1 MEDKINKENKQTR
14 TKYSAYLEKAENDV
28 YTFVMTEEKVDRDG
42 EVVVLDGLDINE
54 FLKNPQLF
62 YNHES
67 RNYPIGL
74 VKSIRREGNRLI
86 GDIWL
91 NQITEESKIVK
102 QLIDAGNLKTG
113 SIGFSVTDATW
124 NDKDGVYY
132 LTKSELY
139 EFSICNIPSNTGSV
153 RIKAGAVLNQNNKK
167 SINNVIET
175 LNTAMIDLQKILDE
189 ANSDTE
195 DSKEEKTEIV
205 NKEIQE
211 EKEEILNSKQLYD
224 ILKG

>member
-1 MEDKINKENKQTR
+1 MNDKINKENKQTR

-42 EVVVLDGLDINE
+42 ELVVLDGLDINE

-74 VKSIRREGNRLI
+74 VKSIRREGNKLI

-113 SIGFSVTDATW
+113 SIGFSVSEANY
-124 NDKDGVYY
+124 NDKDGIYY
-132 LTKSELY
+132 LSKSELY

-175 LNTAMIDLQKILDE
+175 LNTAIIDLQKILDE
-189 ANSDTE
+189 ANSNTE
-195 DSKEEKTEIV
+195 ESKEVKTEIV
-205 NKEIQE
+205 NEENQK

>member
-1 MEDKINKENKQTR
+1 MNDKINKENSQIR
-14 TKYSAYLEKAENDV
+14 TKYSAYLEKAENDI
-28 YTFVMTEEKVDRDG
+28 YTFVMSQEIVDRDG
-42 EVVVLDGLDINE
+42 ELVVLDGLDINE
-54 FLKNPQLF
+54 FMKNPQLF

-67 RNYPIGL
+67 RSYPIGL
-74 VKSIRREGNRLI
+74 VKSIRREGNKLI

-113 SIGFSVTDATW
+113 SIGFSVNEANY
-124 NDKDGVYY
+124 NDKDGIYY

-167 SINNVIET
+167 SIDNVIGT
-175 LNTAMIDLQKILDE
+175 LNSAIIDLQKILDE
-189 ANSDTE
+189 ANSNSDE
-195 DSKEEKTEIV
+195 NKESKTEIV
-205 NKEIQE
+205 NEEIQK

>member
-1 MEDKINKENKQTR
+1 MNDKINKENKQTR
-14 TKYSAYLEKAENDV
+14 TKYSAYLEKAENDI
-28 YTFVMTEEKVDRDG
+28 YTFVMSEEKVDRDG

-113 SIGFSVTDATW
+113 SIGFSVSEANY
-124 NDKDGVYY
+124 NDKDGIYY
-132 LTKSELY
+132 LSKSELY

-175 LNTAMIDLQKILDE
+175 LNIAIIDLQKILDE

-205 NKEIQE
+205 KKEIQE

>member
-1 MEDKINKENKQTR
+1 MNDKINKENSQIR
-14 TKYSAYLEKAENDV
+14 TKYSAYLEKAENDI
-28 YTFVMTEEKVDRDG
+28 YTFVMSQEIVDRDG
-42 EVVVLDGLDINE
+42 ELVVLDGLDINE

-74 VKSIRREGNRLI
+74 VKSIRRDGDKLI
-86 GDIWL
+86 GDVWL

-113 SIGFSVTDATW
+113 SIGFSVSEANYDSH
-124 NDKDGVYY
+124 NDIYY
-132 LTKSELY
+132 LTKSILY
-139 EFSICNIPSNTGSV
+139 EFSICNIPSNTSAV

-167 SINNVIET
+167 SIDNVIGT
-175 LNTAMIDLQKILDE
+175 LNSAIIDLQKILEE
-189 ANSDTE
+189 ANSNSDE
-195 DSKEEKTEIV
+195 NKESKTEIV
-205 NKEIQE
+205 NEEIQK

>member
-1 MEDKINKENKQTR
+1 MNDKINKENKQTR

-28 YTFVMTEEKVDRDG
+28 YTFVMSEEKVDRDG
-42 EVVVLDGLDINE
+42 ELVVLDGLDINE

-113 SIGFSVTDATW
+113 SIGFSVSEANY
-124 NDKDGVYY
+124 NDKDGIYY
-132 LTKSELY
+132 LSKSELY

-189 ANSDTE
+189 ANSNTE
-195 DSKEEKTEIV
+195 ESKEVKTEIV
-205 NKEIQE
+205 NEENQK

>member
-1 MEDKINKENKQTR
+1 MNDKINKENSQIR
-14 TKYSAYLEKAENDV
+14 TKYSAYLEKADNDI
-28 YTFVMTEEKVDRDG
+28 YTFVMSQEIVDRDG
-42 EVVVLDGLDINE
+42 ELVVLDGLDINE

-74 VKSIRREGNRLI
+74 VKSIRREGNKLI
-86 GDIWL
+86 GDVWL

-113 SIGFSVTDATW
+113 SIGFSVSEANY
-124 NDKDGVYY
+124 NDKDGIYY

-167 SINNVIET
+167 SIDNVIGT
-175 LNTAMIDLQKILDE
+175 LNSAIIDLQKILDE
-189 ANSDTE
+189 ANSNSDE
-195 DSKEEKTEIV
+195 NKESKTEIV
-205 NKEIQE
+205 NEEIQK

>member
-1 MEDKINKENKQTR
+1 MKDKINKENPQIR
-14 TKYSAYLEKAENDV
+14 TKYSAYLEKAENDI
-28 YTFVMTEEKVDRDG
+28 YTFVMSEEIVDRDG
-42 EVVVLDGLDINE
+42 ELVVLDGLDINE

-74 VKSIRREGNRLI
+74 VKSIRREGNKLI
-86 GDIWL
+86 GDVWL

-113 SIGFSVTDATW
+113 SIGFSVNEANY
-124 NDKDGVYY
+124 NDKDGIYY
-132 LTKSELY
+132 LSKSVLY
-139 EFSICNIPSNTGSV
+139 EFSICNIPSNTGAV

-175 LNTAMIDLQKILDE
+175 LNNAIIELQHLLDE
-189 ANSDTE
+189 ANPNIE
-195 DSKEEKTEIV
+195 ESKEEKTEIV
-205 NKEIQE
+205 NEVIQE
-211 EKEEILNSKQLYD
+211 EKEIILNSKQLYD

>member
-1 MEDKINKENKQTR
+1 MKDKINKENSQIR
-14 TKYSAYLEKAENDV
+14 TKYSAYLEKAENDI
-28 YTFVMTEEKVDRDG
+28 YTFVMSQEIVDRDG
-42 EVVVLDGLDINE
+42 ELVVLDGLDINE
-54 FLKNPQLF
+54 FMKNPQLF

-67 RNYPIGL
+67 RSYPIGL
-74 VKSIRREGNRLI
+74 VKSIRREGNKLI

-113 SIGFSVTDATW
+113 SIGFSVSEANY
-124 NDKDGVYY
+124 NDKDGIYY

-167 SINNVIET
+167 SIDNVIGT
-175 LNTAMIDLQKILDE
+175 LNSAIIDLQKILDE
-189 ANSDTE
+189 ANSNSDE
-195 DSKEEKTEIV
+195 NKESKTEIV
-205 NKEIQE
+205 NEEIQK

>member
-28 YTFVMTEEKVDRDG
+28 YTFVMSEEKVDRDG
-42 EVVVLDGLDINE
+42 ELVVLDGLDINE

-67 RNYPIGL
+67 RRYPIGL

-113 SIGFSVTDATW
+113 SIGFSVSEANY
-124 NDKDGVYY
+124 NDKDGIYY
-132 LTKSELY
+132 LSKSELY

-175 LNTAMIDLQKILDE
+175 LNTAIIDLQNILDE
-189 ANSDTE
+189 ANTNTE
-195 DSKEEKTEIV
+195 ESKKVETEIV

>member
-1 MEDKINKENKQTR
+1 MNDKINKENSQIR
-14 TKYSAYLEKAENDV
+14 TKYSAYLEKAANDI
-28 YTFVMTEEKVDRDG
+28 YTFVMSQEIVDRDG
-42 EVVVLDGLDINE
+42 ELVVLDGLDINK

-74 VKSIRREGNRLI
+74 VKSIRREGNKLI
-86 GDIWL
+86 GDVWL

-113 SIGFSVTDATW
+113 SIGFSVSEANY
-124 NDKDGVYY
+124 NDKDGIYY

-167 SINNVIET
+167 SIDNVIGT
-175 LNTAMIDLQKILDE
+175 LNSAIIDLQKILDE
-189 ANSDTE
+189 ANSNSDE
-195 DSKEEKTEIV
+195 NKESKTEIV
-205 NKEIQE
+205 NEEIQK

>member
-1 MEDKINKENKQTR
+1 MNDKINKENSQIR
-14 TKYSAYLEKAENDV
+14 TKYSAYLEKAENDI

-42 EVVVLDGLDINE
+42 DVVVLDGLDTTE
-54 FLKNPQLF
+54 FMKNPQLF

-74 VKSIRREGNRLI
+74 VKSIRREGDKLF

-113 SIGFSVTDATW
+113 SIGFSVSDAKW
-124 NDKDGVYY
+124 NAKDGVYY
-132 LTKSELY
+132 LTKTELY
-139 EFSICNIPSNTGSV
+139 EFSICNIPSNTGAV

-195 DSKEEKTEIV
+195 DSKEVKTEIV

>member
-1 MEDKINKENKQTR
+1 MNDKINKENKQTR

-28 YTFVMTEEKVDRDG
+28 YTFVMSEEKVDRDG
-42 EVVVLDGLDINE
+42 ELVVLDGLDINE

-113 SIGFSVTDATW
+113 SIGFSVSEANY
-124 NDKDGVYY
+124 NDKDGIYY
-132 LTKSELY
+132 LSKSELY

-175 LNTAMIDLQKILDE
+175 LNTEIKKKKKILDE
-189 ANSDTE
+189 ANSNTE
-195 DSKEEKTEIV
+195 ESKEVKTEIV
-205 NKEIQE
+205 NEENQK

>member
-1 MEDKINKENKQTR
+1 MEEKINKENKQTR
-14 TKYSAYLEKAENDV
+14 TKYSAYLEKAENDI
-28 YTFVMTEEKVDRDG
+28 YTFVMSEEKVDRDG

-113 SIGFSVTDATW
+113 SIGFSVSEANY
-124 NDKDGVYY
+124 NDKDGIYY
-132 LTKSELY
+132 LSKSELY

-175 LNTAMIDLQKILDE
+175 LNIAIIDLQKILDE

-205 NKEIQE
+205 KKEIQE

>member
-1 MEDKINKENKQTR
+1 MNDKINKENSQIR
-14 TKYSAYLEKAENDV
+14 TKYSAYLEKAENDI
-28 YTFVMTEEKVDRDG
+28 YTFVMSPEIVDRDG
-42 EVVVLDGLDINE
+42 ELVVLDGLDINE
-54 FLKNPQLF
+54 FMKNPQLF

-67 RNYPIGL
+67 RSYPIGL
-74 VKSIRREGNRLI
+74 VKSIRREGNKLI

-113 SIGFSVTDATW
+113 SIGFSVSEAYY
-124 NDKDGVYY
+124 NDKDGIYY
-132 LTKSELY
+132 LTKTELY

-167 SINNVIET
+167 SIDNVIGT
-175 LNTAMIDLQKILDE
+175 LNSAIIDLQKILDE
-189 ANSDTE
+189 ANSNSDE
-195 DSKEEKTEIV
+195 NKESKTEIV
-205 NKEIQE
+205 NEEIQK

>member
-14 TKYSAYLEKAENDV
+14 TKYSAYLEKAENDI
-28 YTFVMTEEKVDRDG
+28 YTFVMSEEKVDRDG

-113 SIGFSVTDATW
+113 SIGFSVSEANY
-124 NDKDGVYY
+124 NDKDGIYY

-175 LNTAMIDLQKILDE
+175 LNIAIIDLQKILDE

-205 NKEIQE
+205 KKEIQE

>member
-1 MEDKINKENKQTR
+1 MNDKINKENKQTR

-28 YTFVMTEEKVDRDG
+28 YTFVMSEEKVDRDG
-42 EVVVLDGLDINE
+42 ELVVLDGLDINE

-113 SIGFSVTDATW
+113 SIGFSVSEANY
-124 NDKDGVYY
+124 NDKDGIYY
-132 LTKSELY
+132 LSKSELY

-189 ANSDTE
+189 ANSNTE
-195 DSKEEKTEIV
+195 ESKEVKTEIV
-205 NKEIQE
+205 NEENQEIKED
-211 EKEEILNSKQLYD
+211 ILNSKQLYD

>member
-1 MEDKINKENKQTR
+1 MNDKINKENSQIR
-14 TKYSAYLEKAENDV
+14 TKYSAYLEKAENDI
-28 YTFVMTEEKVDRDG
+28 YTFVMSQEIVDRDG
-42 EVVVLDGLDINE
+42 ELVVLDGLDINE

-74 VKSIRREGNRLI
+74 VKSIRRDGDKLI
-86 GDIWL
+86 GDVWL

-113 SIGFSVTDATW
+113 SIGFSVSEANYDSH
-124 NDKDGVYY
+124 NDIYY

-167 SINNVIET
+167 SIDNVIGT
-175 LNTAMIDLQKILDE
+175 LNSAIIDLQKILDE
-189 ANSDTE
+189 ANSNSDE
-195 DSKEEKTEIV
+195 NKESKTEIV
-205 NKEIQE
+205 NEEIQK

>member
-1 MEDKINKENKQTR
+1 MNDKINKENKQTR

-28 YTFVMTEEKVDRDG
+28 YTFVMSEEKVDRDG
-42 EVVVLDGLDINE
+42 EVVVLDGLDISE
-54 FLKNPQLF
+54 FMKNPQLF

-74 VKSIRREGNRLI
+74 VKSIRREGNKLI

-113 SIGFSVTDATW
+113 SIGFSVSEANY
-124 NDKDGVYY
+124 NDKDGIYY

-195 DSKEEKTEIV
+195 DSKESKTEIF
-205 NKEIQE
+205 NEEIQE

>member
-1 MEDKINKENKQTR
+1 MNDKINKENSQIR
-14 TKYSAYLEKAENDV
+14 TKYSAYLEKAENDI
-28 YTFVMTEEKVDRDG
+28 YTFVMSQEIVDRDG
-42 EVVVLDGLDINE
+42 ELVVLDGLDINE
-54 FLKNPQLF
+54 FMKNPQLF

-67 RNYPIGL
+67 RSYPIGL
-74 VKSIRREGNRLI
+74 VKSIRREGNKLI

-113 SIGFSVTDATW
+113 SIGFSVSEANY
-124 NDKDGVYY
+124 NDKDGIYY

-167 SINNVIET
+167 SIDNVIGT
-175 LNTAMIDLQKILDE
+175 LNSAIIDLQKILDE
-189 ANSDTE
+189 ANSNSDE
-195 DSKEEKTEIV
+195 NKESKTEIV
-205 NKEIQE
+205 NEEIQK

>member
-1 MEDKINKENKQTR
+1 MKDKINKENKQIR
-14 TKYSAYLEKAENDV
+14 TKYSAYLEKAENDI

-42 EVVVLDGLDINE
+42 DVVVLDGLDTTE
-54 FLKNPQLF
+54 FMKNPQLF
-62 YNHES
+62 YNHQS

-74 VKSIRREGNRLI
+74 VKSIRREGDKLF

-195 DSKEEKTEIV
+195 DSKEVKTEIV

>member
-1 MEDKINKENKQTR
+1 MNDKINKENSQIR
-14 TKYSAYLEKAENDV
+14 TKYSAYLEKAENDI
-28 YTFVMTEEKVDRDG
+28 YTFVMSQEIVDRDG
-42 EVVVLDGLDINE
+42 ELVVLDGLDINE
-54 FLKNPQLF
+54 FMKNPQLF

-67 RNYPIGL
+67 RSYPIGL
-74 VKSIRREGNRLI
+74 VKSIRREDNKLI

-113 SIGFSVTDATW
+113 SIGFSVSEANYDSH
-124 NDKDGVYY
+124 NDIYY
-132 LTKSELY
+132 LTKSILY

-167 SINNVIET
+167 SIDNVIGT
-175 LNTAMIDLQKILDE
+175 LNSAIIDLQKILDE
-189 ANSDTE
+189 ANSNSDE
-195 DSKEEKTEIV
+195 NKESKTEIV
-205 NKEIQE
+205 NEEIQK

>member
-28 YTFVMTEEKVDRDG
+28 YTFVMSEEKVDRDG

-113 SIGFSVTDATW
+113 SIGFSVSEANY
-124 NDKDGVYY
+124 NDKDGIYY
-132 LTKSELY
+132 LSKSELY

>member
-14 TKYSAYLEKAENDV
+14 TKYSAYLEKAENDI
-28 YTFVMTEEKVDRDG
+28 YTFVMSEEKVDRDG

-113 SIGFSVTDATW
+113 SIGFSVSEANY
-124 NDKDGVYY
+124 NDKDGIYY
-132 LTKSELY
+132 LSKSELY

-175 LNTAMIDLQKILDE
+175 LNIAIIDLQKILDE

-205 NKEIQE
+205 KKEIQE

>member
-1 MEDKINKENKQTR
+1 MNDKINKENQQTR

-67 RNYPIGL
+67 RSYPIGL
-74 VKSIRREGNRLI
+74 VKSIRREGNKLI

-195 DSKEEKTEIV
+195 DSKEVKTEIV